1 METNFESASLNI
13 LKTIPLFTSL
23 SLLCFF
29 FHCCVLLLL
38 FSYHAT
44 EHATPWTTALQASLS
59 FTSSQSLLKLMSVE
73 SVMLS
78 NHLILCRPL
87 LLLPSIFPSIKVFSN
102 KSSLRIRWP
111 KYWSL
116 GFSISPS
123 NIQYQSISF
132 QYQSFL
138 NIQGWFP
145 LGLMGLFSLQSRDS
159 QEPFPEEQYESIN
172 SLALSILYGQL

>member
-1 METNFESASLNI
+1 METNLESASLNI
-13 LKTIPLFTSL
+13 LIKWDHKQYPCLHH
-23 SLLCFF
+23 

-44 EHATPWTTALQASLS
+44 EPAPPWTAALQAPLS
-59 FTSSQSLLKLMSVE
+59 FTNSQSLLKLMSIE
-73 SVMLS
+73 SVMPS

-102 KSSLRIRWP
+102 KSALRIRWP
-111 KYWSL
+111 KYW
-116 GFSISPS
+116 SISPS

-138 NIQGWFP
+138 NIQGWLP

-159 QEPFPEEQYESIN
+159 
-172 SLALSILYGQL
+172 